1 MKNNFKFSVLLP
13 VYDLEKPEYFNS
25 CLNSIL
31 NQTVIPDEVV
41 IAKDGE
47 INNKLAKVIHK
58 YRDNLNIK
66 EVLYSGKDNLS
77 GALKYG
83 LSFCTYNI
91 IARADSDD
99 IYDKKRF
106 ENQIKYFKQKPDL
119 SVLGTYVIEFN
130 ESINDLNIIRKG
142 FKINGN
148 FSLNNPVH
156 HSSVMFLK
164 NDIVSAGNYKKLE
177 GFEDWYLWLRLRKK
191 GYKIETLQ
199 ENLCYVR
206 VGNSFYKRR
215 SGLNYIKNE
224 FNAHNVFYKEKL
236 ITFINFLSTMIIRTP
251 LRLLPEKVI
260 KFLYYCTRKKQ

>member
-31 NQTVIPDEVV
+31 NQTVIPNEVV

-47 INNKLAKVIHK
+47 INNKLAKVIYK

-106 ENQIKYFKQKPDL
+106 ENQIKYFKQNPDL

-164 NDIVSAGNYKKLE
+164 NDIVSA
-177 GFEDWYLWLRLRKK
+177 
-191 GYKIETLQ
+191 
-199 ENLCYVR
+199 
-206 VGNSFYKRR
+206 
-215 SGLNYIKNE
+215 
-224 FNAHNVFYKEKL
+224 
-236 ITFINFLSTMIIRTP
+236 
-251 LRLLPEKVI
+251 
-260 KFLYYCTRKKQ
+260 